1 MKKTEEFN
9 LISFESTHMAIK
21 SEKLLK
27 EVNLDIRII
36 PVPREITSSCGLAL
50 RINPIDYKKI
60 REILDKNKIEFSGC
74 YLIKKIGF
82 KKEVLDITKNLL

>member
-27 EVNLDIRII
+27 EVDLDIRII
-36 PVPREITSSCGLAL
+36 PVPREITSSCGLSL
-50 RINPIDYKKI
+50 RINPKDYKRS
-60 REILDKNKIEFSGC
+60 REILDENKIEFSGC
-74 YLIKKIGF
+74 YIVKKTGL
-82 KKEVLDITKNLL
+82 KKEILDITN

>member
-27 EVNLDIRII
+27 EESLDIRII
-36 PVPREITSSCGLAL
+36 PVPREITSSCGLSL
-50 RINPIDYKKI
+50 RINPIDYKRS
-60 REILDKNKIEFSGC
+60 REILDRNTIEFSGC
-74 YLIKKIGF
+74 YLIKKMGL
-82 KKEVLDITKNLL
+82 KKEILDIAN

>member
-36 PVPREITSSCGLAL
+36 PVPMEITSSCGLSL
-50 RINPIDYKKI
+50 RINPIDYKEA
-60 REILDKNKIEFSGC
+60 REILDRNQIEFSGC
-74 YLIKKIGF
+74 YMIKKIGL
-82 KKEVLDITKNLL
+82 KKEILDITK

>member
-1 MKKTEEFN
+1 MKKVEEFN

-27 EVNLDIRII
+27 EVDLDIRII
-36 PVPREITSSCGLAL
+36 PVPREITSSCGLSL
-50 RINPIDYKKI
+50 RINPIDYDKGIKI
-60 REILDKNKIEFSGC
+60 LITNNIEFSGC

-82 KKEVLDITKNLL
+82 KKEVLDINS

>member
-27 EVNLDIRII
+27 EVDLDIRII
-36 PVPREITSSCGLAL
+36 PVPREITSSCGLSL
-50 RINPIDYKKI
+50 RINPTDYKRS
-60 REILDKNKIEFSGC
+60 REILDENKIEFSGC
-74 YLIKKIGF
+74 YIVKKIGL
-82 KKEVLDITKNLL
+82 KKEILDITN

>member
-27 EVNLDIRII
+27 DVNLDIRII
-36 PVPREITSSCGLAL
+36 PVPREITSSCGLSL
-50 RINPIDYKKI
+50 RINPINYKEAK
-60 REILDKNKIEFSGC
+60 EILDKNHIVFSGC
-74 YLIKKIGF
+74 YLIKKIGL
-82 KKEVLDITKNLL
+82 KKEILDIIN